1 MDTGYKGNEVFHY
14 LLERGVIVRSG
25 EALGFPTSI
34 RVTVGSDEENA
45 LVLKELEGF
54 LQARIGETAK

>member
-1 MDTGYKGNEVFHY
+1 MDTGYRGNEVFQY

-34 RVTVGSDEENA
+34 RITVGSDEEND
-45 LVLKELEGF
+45 LVLKELESF
-54 LQARIGETAK
+54 LQAKSKAAK